1 MRGEQQS
8 VCSPL
13 TYFVISMRRP
23 AFTHP
28 RIVHT
33 AHPGCTK
40 CTKCTISAPP
50 PFLDIKSPV
59 YLPGAG
65 GGREGGVPGHPP
77 GAPPC
82 TRSCERLGSKA
93 PKNTLFRGLS
103 TPPGPPPPG
112 IPGGEKPP
120 FFTPFHPHPPT
131 PPDTVG
137 NGGARGCAGVR
148 GGVRGCAGS
157 NSLLLRVGLT
167 HTSIDFGPRAC
178 RLRSR

>member
-1 MRGEQQS
+1 MLSRC
-8 VCSPL
+8 VDLPL
-13 TYFVISMRRP
+13 PTRELCTP
-23 AFTHP
+23 
-28 RIVHT
+28 

-131 PPDTVG
+131 PPTPWGTGVR
-137 NGGARGCAGVR
+137 GGARGCAG
-148 GGVRGCAGS
+148 GCADAREVIVYYYELG
-157 NSLLLRVGLT
+157 
-167 HTSIDFGPRAC
+167 
-178 RLRSR
+178 

>member
-1 MRGEQQS
+1 MFT
-8 VCSPL
+8 L
-13 TYFVISMRRP
+13 TYFVIPMRRP

-33 AHPGCTK
+33 PPPGCTK

-103 TPPGPPPPG
+103 TPPGPPPP
-112 IPGGEKPP
+112 PRPP
-120 FFTPFHPHPPT
+120 PPNN
-131 PPDTVG
+131 PP
-137 NGGARGCAGVR
+137 
-148 GGVRGCAGS
+148 S
-157 NSLLLRVGLT
+157 
-167 HTSIDFGPRAC
+167 PP
-178 RLRSR
+178 